1 MAPSSPPPPPP
12 RGFTLFYIKFI
23 NVYLNAFLTIF
34 GCPRWRHIT
43 LYYRYT
49 RYLYNYIYVY
59 NVIYAGIHNVYTLQQ
74 LSRNILVM
82 SNTPSP
88 RRKHCAV
95 RIYVY
100 MQYTHWAHKHTHGG
114 CPFRF
119 YLKRFRGFS
128 YIIHRHTCIIN
139 VCMSADLYGFSKT
152 LPETHNFVISHT
164 RSYRRRAG
172 FDMQY
177 SL

>member
-1 MAPSSPPPPPP
+1 M
-12 RGFTLFYIKFI
+12 
-23 NVYLNAFLTIF
+23 IF

-49 RYLYNYIYVY
+49 RYLYNYTHIYITLY
-59 NVIYAGIHNVYTLQQ
+59 MQVYTMYIRYNNSLVTF
-74 LSRNILVM
+74 LSCRTHPHRVASIVQCVY
-82 SNTPSP
+82 T
-88 RRKHCAV
+88 
-95 RIYVY
+95 Y

-139 VCMSADLYGFSKT
+139 VCMSVDLYGFSKT